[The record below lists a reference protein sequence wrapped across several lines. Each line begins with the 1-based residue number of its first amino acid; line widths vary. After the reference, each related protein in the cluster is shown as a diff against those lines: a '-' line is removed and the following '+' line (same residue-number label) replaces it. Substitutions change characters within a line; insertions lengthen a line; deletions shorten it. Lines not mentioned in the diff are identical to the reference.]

1 MASSPV
7 HSPHV
12 HVADAEVQ
20 SEASSM
26 FSELTNTL
34 TNGRNKSE
42 KLKGSAG
49 KGNSKS
55 AHVVADILSRALL
68 PVQLRKI

>member
-1 MASSPV
+1 M

-12 HVADAEVQ
+12 QVASAEVQ

-42 KLKGSAG
+42 KLKGCAG
-49 KGNSKS
+49 KGSSKS

-68 PVQLRKI
+68 SVQLRKV